1 MILNFF
7 QKIGGFFLSIFFIY
21 SSLQVSAQKHEI
33 GFGVGASNY
42 TGEIVKMID
51 VRNFRPA
58 AQAYFRFNFNKA
70 VCLKLAASVGNLSA
84 SDNKY
89 NNAMSDYRRASF
101 STFYNDVN
109 VMFEY
114 NFLDF
119 AYTEKS
125 NGKHFSPFITAGF
138 GLLNYKSTISDAEY
152 KVNTL
157 AQPVIPF
164 GGGFKYRTNAHWI
177 ITFQFTAN
185 KTFTDAIDGI
195 YNQTGSAK
203 SITNTRDK
211 DWYYY
216 SGISVGYV
224 FWKVVCPR

>member
-21 SSLQVSAQKHEI
+21 SSLQVSAQKHEV
-33 GFGVGASNY
+33 GFGLGASNY
-42 TGEIVKMID
+42 TGEIVKLVD
-51 VRNFRPA
+51 VRNFGPA
-58 AQAYFRFNFNKA
+58 GQVYFRFNFNKA
-70 VCLKLAASVGNLSA
+70 VCLKFATSLGVLSA
-84 SDNKY
+84 SDSKY
-89 NNAMSDYRRASF
+89 KNAMADYRKASF
-101 STFYNDVN
+101 STIYNDVN
-109 VMFEY
+109 AMIEY

-125 NGKHFSPFITAGF
+125 NGKHFSPYITIGF
-138 GLLNYKSTISDAEY
+138 GLLNYKSTISDPNY
-152 KVNTL
+152 KVNTF

-177 ITFQFTAN
+177 INFQFTAN

-195 YNQTGSAK
+195 YNPAGSGR
-203 SITNTRDK
+203 SITNTHDK